1 MIMLRQ
7 MVILTL
13 ILRLISVL
21 TQMAGTLLSQVLAPT
36 SSDGPAPG
44 FDLTG
49 FENSSRWGRL

>member
-1 MIMLRQ
+1 MLRQ

-13 ILRLISVL
+13 IVRLITVRL
-21 TQMAGTLLSQVLAPT
+21 TQMAGTLLSQVREPT
-36 SSDGPAPG
+36 SSDGLAPG

>member
-1 MIMLRQ
+1 MLRQ

-36 SSDGPAPG
+36 SSDGLAPG